1 MKKALIFL
9 FLWLPILFLGSCKSD
24 MDVSPEIMPDIVKY
38 RDQQEMIEQSIAAYN
53 HLYPT
58 KSRSSRQVANVVPV
72 RMTPSRGELPNP
84 LYAINFEDSAGYV
97 IMASNPNVEP
107 VMAVIE
113 EGSFDPNNE
122 NEGFNCFLKTAENYA
137 PTISNKDLEI
147 GIDTLRLDFTYWEED
162 VDTLVYLKVKP
173 HLDTWWG
180 QKEPYNKYC
189 PVSFDKETNSY
200 KNCLTGCV
208 PTALSMIMAYFQN
221 SLFFKITFDGSNRN
235 VRLNWS
241 EIKRHK
247 YTPASNIGSD
257 NFLCTETGHNQL
269 ALIMRELGHICGTQ
283 YGLGISTTAAD
294 MIPKG
299 LDAIGIKDVQSKNYY
314 TINGIIDNGTLL
326 LMYGNGHCFI
336 IDGADCIWFKYTL
349 RLYREN
355 GLGIRKLISTEYS
368 ESMYNYAHV
377 VWGYDNLAVGYF
389 NDNIL
394 AMMKPV
400 RLDAGAYSSDDSQNF
415 YYGLKYYPLK
425 LTFTLTPLDPVPVH

>member
-1 MKKALIFL
+1 MKKVLIFL
-9 FLWLPILFLGSCKSD
+9 FIWFPILLLGSCKSD

-38 RDQQEMIEQSIAAYN
+38 RSQQEMIEQSIAAYN

-107 VMAVIE
+107 VMAVID

-221 SLFFKITFDGSNRN
+221 SLFLKSLLT
-235 VRLNWS
+235 V
-241 EIKRHK
+241 
-247 YTPASNIGSD
+247 
-257 NFLCTETGHNQL
+257 
-269 ALIMRELGHICGTQ
+269 LIE
-283 YGLGISTTAAD
+283 
-294 MIPKG
+294 
-299 LDAIGIKDVQSKNYY
+299 
-314 TINGIIDNGTLL
+314 
-326 LMYGNGHCFI
+326 MY
-336 IDGADCIWFKYTL
+336 A
-349 RLYREN
+349 
-355 GLGIRKLISTEYS
+355 
-368 ESMYNYAHV
+368 
-377 VWGYDNLAVGYF
+377 
-389 NDNIL
+389 
-394 AMMKPV
+394 
-400 RLDAGAYSSDDSQNF
+400 
-415 YYGLKYYPLK
+415 
-425 LTFTLTPLDPVPVH
+425 